1 VNRQYQPLWIGAAAL
16 IVVPFALQAIGL
28 TLTSSTD
35 VVIFAIA
42 AMGLN
47 LLVGYTGLTSFGH
60 GAWFGIGAYAA
71 ALSQKYWFP
80 GQIVL
85 PFLLAVAFI
94 AVLSTVVGF
103 LILRRRG
110 VYFSLLTLALS
121 ALTYAIA
128 FRWTAFTGGES
139 GLGGVQRPAIGPVN
153 LDNPVVFLAAV
164 SLIGL
169 AVLYLLLRVIRS
181 PFGHVIV
188 AIRENEQ
195 RATFQGYDTDKY
207 KLAIFVLSA
216 SVTGLAGALLV
227 FHHRIASA
235 EPTSVAFSGELLAM
249 VVIGGMRSFLG
260 PALGALFYIL
270 FRELLS
276 IWTDNWLLW
285 FGLAFVGFILFSPT
299 GLVGI
304 WAQIK
309 RRWRPALEE
318 SAAMSRRKIYEGLPL
333 PSFLQPP
340 PQQGAVLEV
349 KSINKHFGGIQ
360 AVRDA
365 ELTLHAGEIHAL
377 IGPNGAGKTTTF
389 NLISGMFPPDSGTVR
404 LNGKEI
410 QSMAPYRICQQGLA
424 RSFQITNLFRGLTI
438 YENLRLS
445 LQARHAARFNAWR
458 DIDSYPEIHAETRDL
473 VKFLGLQGIEEIE
486 GGALSYG
493 GQRLVDLG
501 IALGSK
507 PQVLLMD
514 EPLAGLAA
522 AERERVSNLVKS
534 IAASIPVLIV
544 EHDIDRVLGFSQRV
558 TVMNQGSV
566 LMAGSPE
573 EARADQRVQEV
584 YTGSGTPPV
593 TGRLA
598 GEARERPLLLRFEKV
613 NAFYGKSHILND
625 ATLEVREGEI
635 VALLGR
641 NGAGKST
648 LLKTLTGLLA
658 PASGKIE
665 FAGRDI
671 AGMAAPD
678 IARLGIGYVPQ
689 GRGLFAGMTVAE
701 NLSLGRLARSTDG
714 SQGVVWSEQKI
725 MEFFPRLKERMH
737 TPADYLS
744 GGEQQMVA
752 VARALSG
759 NVRLLL
765 LDEPFEG
772 LAPTVV
778 QELFTVFDRLRKDV
792 SIVIVEHNLDLVLA
806 LADRV
811 FALERGA
818 IFHEGPAEP
827 LLNDL
832 AYRKQILWVS
842 GSAQTPPAHPAQPPA
857 NNESPVATSL
867 NKGHAS

>member
-1 VNRQYQPLWIGAAAL
+1 VDKKYQPLWISAIAL
-16 IVVPFALQAIGL
+16 IVLPFLLQAVGL

-42 AMGLN
+42 ALGLN

-71 ALSQKYWFP
+71 ALAQKHWFP
-80 GQIVL
+80 GQIVPPVL
-85 PFLLAVAFI
+85 FALAFV
-94 AVLSTVVGF
+94 AVLSAVVGF

-139 GLGGVQRPAIGPVN
+139 GLGGVVRPAIGPLN
-153 LDNPVVFLAAV
+153 LDDPTAYLALV
-164 SLIGL
+164 SLIGF
-169 AVLYLLLRVIRS
+169 AVLYLLLRVVRS

-195 RATFQGYDTDKY
+195 RATFQGYNTDKY
-207 KLAIFVLSA
+207 KLAVFVLSA
-216 SVTGLAGALLV
+216 TITGLAGVLLV
-227 FHHRIASA
+227 FHHRLASA
-235 EPTSVAFSGELLAM
+235 DPTSVAFSGELLVM

-260 PALGALFYIL
+260 PVLGALFYIL

-276 IWTDNWLLW
+276 IWTPNWLLW
-285 FGLAFVGFILFSPT
+285 FGLAFVGFIMYSPN

-304 WAQIK
+304 WERLQ
-309 RRWRPALEE
+309 RHWRPLPEE
-318 SAAMSRRKIYEGLPL
+318 GAAMSQRKTYEGLPL
-333 PSFLQPP
+333 PDFLRPAAR
-340 PQQGAVLEV
+340 QGVVLEV
-349 KSINKHFGGIQ
+349 VGINKHFGGIQ
-360 AVRDA
+360 AVQDA
-365 ELTLHAGEIHAL
+365 QLTLQAGQIHAL

-389 NLISGMFPPDSGTVR
+389 NLISGMFWPDSGTVR
-404 LNGKEI
+404 LLGQEI
-410 QSMAPYRICQQGLA
+410 QQQQPHRICQQGLA
-424 RSFQITNLFRGLTI
+424 RSFQITNLFRGLSI

-458 DIDSYPEIHAETRDL
+458 DIDSYPEIHADTAAL
-473 VKFLGLQGIEEIE
+473 MKFLGLEGIETIE
-486 GGALSYG
+486 AGALSYG

-514 EPLAGLAA
+514 EPLAGLSA
-522 AERERVSNLVKS
+522 AERERVSLLIKTVACN
-534 IAASIPVLIV
+534 IPVLIV
-544 EHDIDRVLGFSQRV
+544 EHDIDRVLGFSQQV

-566 LMAGSPE
+566 LMTGTPDQ
-573 EARADQRVQEV
+573 ARADQRVQEI
-584 YTGSGTPPV
+584 YTGTGTPPV
-593 TGRLA
+593 TGRVV
-598 GEARERPLLLRFEKV
+598 GDARDRPQLLRFEAV

-648 LLKTLTGLLA
+648 LLKVLTGLLK
-658 PASGKIE
+658 PASGQIE
-665 FAGRDI
+665 YAGRNI
-671 AGMAAPD
+671 AGLAAPD
-678 IARLGIGYVPQ
+678 IARMGIGYVPQ

-701 NLSLGRLARSTDG
+701 NLALGRLARPTDG
-714 SQGVVWSEQKI
+714 SQGVVWSEEKI
-725 MEFFPRLKERMH
+725 LHFFPRLKERMR

-759 NVRLLL
+759 NVKLLL

-778 QELFTVFDRLRKDV
+778 QELFTVFDQLRQEV
-792 SIVIVEHNLDLVLA
+792 SIIIVEHNLDLVLA

-818 IFHEGPAEP
+818 VFHTGPAQP
-827 LLNDL
+827 LLTDL
-832 AYRKQILWVS
+832 TYRKQILW
-842 GSAQTPPAHPAQPPA
+842 
-857 NNESPVATSL
+857 L
-867 NKGHAS
+867 

>member
-1 VNRQYQPLWIGAAAL
+1 MSQKYQPIWIAAL
-16 IVVPFALQAIGL
+16 AMLIVPFLLQAMGL

-71 ALSQKYWFP
+71 ALIQKYWFP
-80 GQIVL
+80 GQLVL
-85 PFLLAVAFI
+85 PFVMAVLFVALLA
-94 AVLSTVVGF
+94 TVVGF

-121 ALTYAIA
+121 ALTFAIA

-139 GLGGVQRPAIGPVN
+139 GLGGVVRPALGPVN
-153 LDNPVVFLAAV
+153 LDAPIPFYVVV
-164 SLIGL
+164 SVIGL
-169 AVLYLLLRVIRS
+169 AVVYLLLRVIRS
-181 PFGHVIV
+181 PFGHTMV

-195 RATFQGYDTDKY
+195 RATFQGYNTTHY
-207 KLAIFVLSA
+207 KLAMFVLSA
-216 SVTGLAGALLV
+216 SVTGLAGALLA
-227 FHHRIASA
+227 FHHRFASA

-249 VVIGGMRSFLG
+249 VVMGGMRSFLG

-270 FRELLS
+270 FREFLS
-276 IWTDNWLLW
+276 IWTENWLLW

-304 WAQIK
+304 WSQLK
-309 RRWRPALEE
+309 RRWKPALEVG
-318 SAAMSRRKIYEGLPL
+318 AAMSLRKIYEGLPL
-333 PSFLQPP
+333 PGFLRPQA
-340 PQQGAVLEV
+340 QQGVVLEV
-349 KSINKHFGGIQ
+349 QAIDKHFGGIQ
-360 AVRDA
+360 AVKNA
-365 ELTLHAGEIHAL
+365 QLTLHAGEIHAL

-389 NLISGMFPPDSGTVR
+389 NLISGMFAPDSGTVK
-404 LNGKEI
+404 LNGRQI
-410 QSMAPYRICQQGLA
+410 QGLSPHDICQQGLA
-424 RSFQITNLFRGLTI
+424 RSFQITNLFRGLSI

-445 LQARHAARFNAWR
+445 LQARHTARFNMWR
-458 DIDSYPEIHAETRDL
+458 DIDSYPQIHAETSEL
-473 VKFLGLQGIEEIE
+473 MKFLGLEGMEKIE
-486 GGALSYG
+486 GGELSYG

-507 PQVLLMD
+507 PHVLLMD

-522 AERERVSNLVKS
+522 AERERVSHLVKT
-534 IAASIPVLIV
+534 IASNIPVLIV
-544 EHDIDRVLGFSQRV
+544 EHDIDRVLGFSQQV

-566 LMAGSPE
+566 LMAGTPD
-573 EARADQRVQEV
+573 EARADQRVQEI
-584 YTGSGTPPV
+584 YTGTGTPPV
-593 TGRLA
+593 TGRMA
-598 GEARERPLLLRFEKV
+598 GDASSRPQLLRFEGV

-625 ATLEVREGEI
+625 ASLEVREGEI

-648 LLKTLTGLLA
+648 LLKTLTGLLK
-658 PASGKIE
+658 PASGQIE
-665 FAGRDI
+665 YAGRNI
-671 AGMAAPD
+671 AGLPAPD
-678 IARLGIGYVPQ
+678 IARMGIGYVPQ
-689 GRGLFAGMTVAE
+689 GRGLFSGMTVAE
-701 NLSLGRLARSTDG
+701 NLSLGRLARATDG
-714 SQGVVWSEQKI
+714 SNGCVWSEEKI
-725 MEFFPRLKERMH
+725 LQYFPRLKERMNTH
-737 TPADYLS
+737 ADYLS

-772 LAPTVV
+772 LAPAVV
-778 QELFTVFDRLRKDV
+778 QELFTVFDQLRREV
-792 SIVIVEHNLDLVLA
+792 SIIIVEHNLDLVLA

-818 IFHEGPAEP
+818 VFHTGPAEP
-827 LLNDL
+827 LLSDL
-832 AYRKQILWVS
+832 DYRKQILW
-842 GSAQTPPAHPAQPPA
+842 
-857 NNESPVATSL
+857 L
-867 NKGHAS
+867 